1 MQFVLW
7 NVHRVLC
14 VDLQSLISHIRFKMS
29 CDLADSLLTFEF
41 LVFTK
46 KKTKQKKQW
55 PDFCLKS
62 VTYQHSSPI
71 SNEVT

>member
-1 MQFVLW
+1 MRHDAVCALKPHTASSVLI
-7 NVHRVLC
+7 
-14 VDLQSLISHIRFKMS
+14 ISHIRFKMS

-46 KKTKQKKQW
+46 KKQKKKQW

>member
-46 KKTKQKKQW
+46 KTKKKPMAWFLFKVCYISAQL
-55 PDFCLKS
+55 P
-62 VTYQHSSPI
+62 YQ
-71 SNEVT
+71 

>member
-46 KKTKQKKQW
+46 KNKKTTMAWFLFKVCYISAQL
-55 PDFCLKS
+55 P
-62 VTYQHSSPI
+62 YQ
-71 SNEVT
+71 

>member
-46 KKTKQKKQW
+46 NKKQKKTMAWFLFKVCYISAQL
-55 PDFCLKS
+55 P
-62 VTYQHSSPI
+62 YQ
-71 SNEVT
+71 